1 MTATLSLSMRAYSA
15 NAPLGEKPAALPKT
29 LSPTLTLSP
38 KKEYGYTRLPM
49 MFLQDKDGKLI
60 MQDLDMPTCHF
71 VEEYKE
77 KLTGKMYPKEIAYT
91 FRDGDK
97 TAHYT
102 IRQIEDL
109 ESRDGTAGLAAPIK
123 AMLKL
128 KGLHPSTSRNYARG
142 KLTLLDGDKII
153 ERQGHMIYEFVYMGE
168 TVKDKMEHD

>member
-1 MTATLSLSMRAYSA
+1 
-15 NAPLGEKPAALPKT
+15 
-29 LSPTLTLSP
+29 
-38 KKEYGYTRLPM
+38 M
-49 MFLQDKDGKLI
+49 MFLQDKDRKLI
-60 MQDLDMPTCHF
+60 MQDLDTPTCHF

-102 IRQIEDL
+102 IRQIEEL

-128 KGLHPSTSRNYARG
+128 KGLYPSTSRNYAEG
-142 KLTLLDGDKII
+142 KLTLLDGDKVT